1 MARNSIGV
9 VFGETGSLEFKF
21 AVADSQAVK
30 RSDYVKVWHESDG
43 WVLAQIVSITKS
55 SDAYSLNGAI
65 SATDGAKIYDTD
77 EKIVAKA
84 NVIGSRD
91 RQGLLRSPKT
101 PFSPGDNVYEAD
113 KEMIGSVLGIG
124 HDGAY
129 IGLLE
134 GCDVAVYLD
143 VDKLVR
149 THCSILARTG
159 SGKSYTTGVIIEELL
174 EHDVPLLI
182 IDPHGEYVS
191 LKYLNSDR
199 KQQSLMAR
207 FGINPRGYGS
217 QVTVYTPASLT
228 LNPDADKV
236 FRLDEINLS
245 AMDLAQMLPG
255 DLTNTQMG
263 VLYQAINKAKDKKE
277 LYTIDD
283 IIGAIANSKSGAK
296 WGVIS
301 ALEALR
307 ETAILS
313 SNPTTIDELIQ
324 KGSASVIDMKGVVPE
339 LQGIIVARLCM
350 DLFEERKRG
359 KIPPAMLVVEEAHR
373 FCPERGYSK
382 AASTDILRTIASE
395 GRKFGL
401 GLLVV
406 SQRPARIDKNV
417 LSQCNTQI
425 IMKVTNPNDLRAI
438 GKSIEGFSS
447 ELEEEVKRLPPG
459 VALLVNNDIERPV
472 LVDIRV
478 RKSQHGSSESP
489 GIIGATH
496 RGSTCDTEKKSA
508 NDTFFRKVF
517 GGENR

>member
-1 MARNSIGV
+1 MMARNSIGV
-9 VFGETGSLEFKF
+9 IFGETGSLEFKF
-21 AVADSQAVK
+21 AVADSRAVK

-65 SATDGAKIYDTD
+65 SATDGAKIYDSD

-91 RQGLLRSPKT
+91 RRGLLRSPKT

-113 KEMIGSVLGIG
+113 KEMVRSMLGLG

-134 GCDVAVYLD
+134 GRDVAVYLD

-191 LKYLNSDR
+191 LKYLNR
-199 KQQSLMAR
+199 KQQGLMAR
-207 FGINPRGYGS
+207 FGIAPRGYAS
-217 QVTVYTPASLT
+217 RVTVYTPASLA

-255 DLTNTQMG
+255 DSTNTQMG
-263 VLYQAINKAKDKKE
+263 VLYQAINRVKDKKE
-277 LYTIDD
+277 LYTIND

-296 WGVIS
+296 WSVIS

-339 LQGIIVARLCM
+339 LQDIIASRLCM
-350 DLFEERKRG
+350 DLFEERKKG
-359 KIPPAMLVVEEAHR
+359 KIPPAMLVVEEAHS
-373 FCPERGYSK
+373 FCPERGYGK

-478 RKSQHGSSESP
+478 RKSRHGGESP
-489 GIIGATH
+489 GGL
-496 RGSTCDTEKKSA
+496 
-508 NDTFFRKVF
+508 
-517 GGENR
+517 